1 MCELYFSYK
10 KGDEKEMKKRLCGC
24 VLCFI
29 YLIFM
34 LFCYKKNI
42 KLKNVCFLCKM
53 AKVFSRKIILDLI
66 TSLLNLVNLANIK
79 TNRKIN
85 SWELTINFR

>member
-1 MCELYFSYK
+1 MKNIKIQCVCELYFNYK
-10 KGDEKEMKKRLCGC
+10 KLMKKKEKEIVWVC

-42 KLKNVCFLCKM
+42 KLKNMCFLCKWPN
-53 AKVFSRKIILDLI
+53 KRFSKIYRRF
-66 TSLLNLVNLANIK
+66 NNKFIK
-79 TNRKIN
+79 
-85 SWELTINFR
+85 S